1 MFRCDSPVNDL
12 IIKQVP
18 NGSMF
23 FTEDYYG
30 KVMGESD
37 DEGSNP
43 VKVTALKVDW
53 IIHTDEGRS
62 FLQNILF
69 TGNLDF
75 FNIEPIQYIVEFL
88 FQRFK
93 LVIGCGLVPVFLFS
107 HLAYFLM
114 MQANNKYNDAI
125 FDLYKNPDDS
135 NDKLL

>member
-1 MFRCDSPVNDL
+1 MEEKQMFRCDSPVNDL
-12 IIKQVP
+12 IITQVP

-30 KVMGESD
+30 KVMKESD
-37 DEGSNP
+37 EEGSNP

-53 IIHTDEGRS
+53 IINTDEGRN

-93 LVIGCGLVPVFLFS
+93 LVIGLGLVPEIGRAHV
-107 HLAYFLM
+107 
-114 MQANNKYNDAI
+114 
-125 FDLYKNPDDS
+125 
-135 NDKLL
+135 